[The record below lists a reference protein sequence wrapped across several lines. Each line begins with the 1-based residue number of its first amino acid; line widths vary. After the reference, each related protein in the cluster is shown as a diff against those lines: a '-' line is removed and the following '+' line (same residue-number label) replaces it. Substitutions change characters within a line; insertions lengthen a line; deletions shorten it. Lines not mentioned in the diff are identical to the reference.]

1 MSWAELDWPDLSPAY
16 PEPHPL
22 SAPPPPPPV
31 PADIA
36 AQVRTAERRRGV
48 FVPVCAL
55 AGAALFGVG
64 LALYHPYGHGITL
77 ALAIMSIGLVVAF
90 VVPALAVLLVI
101 GPHWRQRLQHLQ
113 LMRWEHERRLW
124 LARERERYLAALSP
138 PRRNALRDVLDA
150 LAFEREPSPRRLNGA
165 YPPYGKAR
173 ARS

>member
-16 PEPHPL
+16 PEPHPR
-22 SAPPPPPPV
+22 SAPPPRPPV

-55 AGAALFGVG
+55 TGAALFGVG
-64 LALYHPYGHGITL
+64 LALYRPSDTGFTP
-77 ALAIMSIGLVVAF
+77 ALAIMGIGLLIAF

-113 LMRWEHERRLW
+113 LMRWERERRLW
-124 LARERERYLAALSP
+124 LTRERERYLAAHSAP
-138 PRRNALRDVLDA
+138 QRNALSDA
-150 LAFEREPSPRRLNGA
+150 LAAERELSPRHLNGNHSPA
-165 YPPYGKAR
+165 GKAR
-173 ARS
+173 ASS

>member
-1 MSWAELDWPDLSPAY
+1 MSWAELDWPDLSPTY

-22 SAPPPPPPV
+22 SDPPSRPPV

-36 AQVRTAERRRGV
+36 GQVRIAERRRGV

-64 LALYHPYGHGITL
+64 LALYHPSGTGVTH
-77 ALAIMSIGLVVAF
+77 ALAIMGIGLVVAF

-113 LMRWEHERRLW
+113 LMRWERERRLW
-124 LARERERYLAALSP
+124 LARERERYLSALSASQH
-138 PRRNALRDVLDA
+138 NALRDVLA
-150 LAFEREPSPRRLNGA
+150 SERELPPRRLNGA
-165 YPPYGKAR
+165 YPPHGKAR